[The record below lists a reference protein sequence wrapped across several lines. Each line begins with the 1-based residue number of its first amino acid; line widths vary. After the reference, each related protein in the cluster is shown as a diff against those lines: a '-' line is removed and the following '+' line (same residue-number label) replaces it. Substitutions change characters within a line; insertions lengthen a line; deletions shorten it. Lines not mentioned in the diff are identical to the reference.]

1 MGSVEECRHQIVREL
16 RYQSSMDLEE
26 QTYSAIRHLPLAR
39 ELVRTSRQQL
49 VSHLDSYCRKHNSI
63 FKQAG
68 SRRPSAQVHAPSC
81 SIHMAIF
88 LTPKQETRWADLTV
102 MFMRKSKA

>member
-1 MGSVEECRHQIVREL
+1 MGTVEECRFQIVREL

-49 VSHLDSYCRKHNSI
+49 VSHLDSYCRRHNAI
-63 FKQAG
+63 FKQVNILQLDTNV
-68 SRRPSAQVHAPSC
+68 SSAKHTLYDQ
-81 SIHMAIF
+81 
-88 LTPKQETRWADLTV
+88 LLE
-102 MFMRKSKA
+102 